1 MFFARDFLLYVSA
14 TARLIQSGCCFR
26 LFRQVQE
33 AAGEGGGE
41 GEVFPTVRK
50 LYIIRNG
57 LQRNREITITRLTA
71 NKPGADI
78 AEKII

>member
-1 MFFARDFLLYVSA
+1 VYFARDFLLYVSA
-14 TARLIQSGCCFR
+14 TARLIQSGCCFW

-41 GEVFPTVRK
+41 VEVFPTVRK

-57 LQRNREITITRLTA
+57 TS
-71 NKPGADI
+71 
-78 AEKII
+78 EKQGNHNNPAYSK

>member
-1 MFFARDFLLYVSA
+1 MV
-14 TARLIQSGCCFR
+14 
-26 LFRQVQE
+26 
-33 AAGEGGGE
+33 
-41 GEVFPTVRK
+41 
-50 LYIIRNG
+50 